1 MKYLYFLILIFLL
14 GPPAFR
20 NIDDNFDA
28 SSGGLD
34 FWIYIKLISYAII
47 LLTLFSKNYKKNQ
60 NHVSSNNSLN
70 LVDLLFCVIFI
81 FFIISSFYGDKFFYS
96 IAYSFLFFS
105 GFLIYK
111 YLLNIFESLKNYKV
125 ITIIKFINY
134 VFISLIIFTLL
145 LTIYYPSMTG
155 AILDGNYIRITGSKV
170 SDLKIIPLVT
180 FIISLYLYLFDNIK
194 IVSKELF
201 FLLISILALYLGL
214 TRSIVFV
221 TLLIFILISVYYIFN
236 RKIVETNPSKKY
248 LIYFL
253 ILFGV
258 FYSSQDILSDI
269 LTRNSTVSL
278 FELSGRNVIWSQ
290 IFTEMESRFL
300 GFGPGVAAKDILSRF
315 PYLILDDGKLL
326 ISNNIG
332 SAHSFYLEFYLAGGF
347 VCFISI
353 CLIHLILLIK
363 CLRLLKNLDLESIII
378 FTLFVSYSSIL
389 IFESFAFIPA
399 SNAFAF
405 YWILLLIILIKDKQ
419 KKY

>member
-1 MKYLYFLILIFLL
+1 MKKIYFLIFIFLI

-20 NIDDNFDA
+20 NIGDNFNA
-28 SSGGLD
+28 SSGSTDIWVFLK
-34 FWIYIKLISYAII
+34 IISYSLILII
-47 LLTLFSKNYKKNQ
+47 LFNENLKIKRSIIFKKN
-60 NHVSSNNSLN
+60 NHYLIDV
-70 LVDLLFCVIFI
+70 LFCIIFI
-81 FFIISSFYGDKFFYS
+81 FFFISSFYGNKFYYNTAYS
-96 IAYSFLFFS
+96 ILFIS

-111 YLLNIFESLKNYKV
+111 YLFNIFETSKNYKV
-125 ITIIKFINY
+125 IFIIKFINY

-170 SDLKIIPLVT
+170 SDLKVIPLVT
-180 FIISLYLYLFDNIK
+180 FIISLYLYLFDNKK

-236 RKIVETNPSKKY
+236 RKIVETNSSKKY

-258 FYSSQDILSDI
+258 FYSSQDILKDI

-300 GFGPGVAAKDILSRF
+300 GFGPGVAVKDIFSRF

-332 SAHSFYLEFYLAGGF
+332 SAHSFYLEFYLAGGL
-347 VCFISI
+347 VCLI
-353 CLIHLILLIK
+353 CILLIHLILLIK
-363 CLRLLKNLDLESIII
+363 CLGLLKNLDLESIII
-378 FTLFVSYSSIL
+378 ITLFVSFSSIL
-389 IFESFAFIPA
+389 IFESLAFVPA

-419 KKY
+419 KKN

>member
-1 MKYLYFLILIFLL
+1 MKKIYFLIFIFLI

-20 NIDDNFDA
+20 NIGDNFNA
-28 SSGGLD
+28 SAGSTDIWVFLK
-34 FWIYIKLISYAII
+34 IISYSLILII
-47 LLTLFSKNYKKNQ
+47 LFNENLKIKRSIIFKKN
-60 NHVSSNNSLN
+60 NHYLIDV
-70 LVDLLFCVIFI
+70 LFCIIFI
-81 FFIISSFYGDKFFYS
+81 FFFISSFYGNKFYYNTAYS
-96 IAYSFLFFS
+96 ILFIS

-111 YLLNIFESLKNYKV
+111 YLFNIFETSKNYKV
-125 ITIIKFINY
+125 ISIIKFINY
-134 VFISLIIFTLL
+134 VFISLITFTLL

-170 SDLKIIPLVT
+170 SDLKVIPLVT
-180 FIISLYLYLFDNIK
+180 FIISLYLYLFDNKK

-236 RKIVETNPSKKY
+236 RKIVETNSSKKY

-258 FYSSQDILSDI
+258 FYSSQDILKDI

-300 GFGPGVAAKDILSRF
+300 GFGPGVAVKDIFSRF

-363 CLRLLKNLDLESIII
+363 CLGLLKNIDLESIII

-389 IFESFAFIPA
+389 IFESFAFVPA

-419 KKY
+419 KKN

>member
-1 MKYLYFLILIFLL
+1 MKKIYFLIFIFLI

-20 NIDDNFDA
+20 NISDNFNV
-28 SSGGLD
+28 SSGSIDIWVYLK
-34 FWIYIKLISYAII
+34 IISYTLI
-47 LLTLFSKNYKKNQ
+47 LIFLINENLKIKKDILFKKNNYNLINTLF
-60 NHVSSNNSLN
+60 LI
-70 LVDLLFCVIFI
+70 IFI
-81 FFIISSFYGDKFFYS
+81 FFLISSFYGNNIYYNTGYS
-96 IAYSFLFFS
+96 ILFFS
-105 GFLIYK
+105 GFLIYR
-111 YLLNIFESLKNYKV
+111 YLFNIFESSKDYK
-125 ITIIKFINY
+125 IIAIIKFINY
-134 VFISLIIFTLL
+134 VFTSLIIFTLL
-145 LTIYYPSMTG
+145 LSLYYPSMTG

-170 SDLKIIPLVT
+170 SDLKVIPLIT
-180 FIISLYLYLFDNIK
+180 FVISLYLYLFDNIK

-221 TLLIFILISVYYIFN
+221 SLLIFILISVYYIFN
-236 RKIVETNPSKKY
+236 RKIVETSSSKKY

-258 FYSSQDILSDI
+258 FYSSQNILNDI

-300 GFGPGVAAKDILSRF
+300 GFGPGVAVKDIFSRF

-332 SAHSFYLEFYLAGGF
+332 SAHSFYLEFYLAGGLI
-347 VCFISI
+347 CLISI
-353 CLIHLILLIK
+353 LLIHLILLVK
-363 CLRLLKNLDLESIII
+363 CLRFLKNLDLESIII
-378 FTLFVSYSSIL
+378 FTLFVSFSCIL
-389 IFESFAFIPA
+389 IFESLAFVPA

-405 YWILLLIILIKDKQ
+405 YWILILLIAIKDK
-419 KKY
+419 KNT